1 MEIDRTKFLAA
12 VFVATFLMAVA
23 AGAVVMLDSKPKAS
37 TTSINVHNIA
47 SAYMFGY
54 GPMLEEVE
62 PLPDGY
68 YSSFQLDIEH
78 RQYGRFY
85 VPRGETKYLVLNF
98 TIYID
103 EIWGEFEM
111 MAVPRI
117 DFVMNAT
124 EFEMPSPMLEI
135 STYWEP
141 TGFKAEVD
149 KLPECCT
156 LDVKYVICDSYGWS
170 SQEGPDVDHD
180 PASVV
185 VVVSFTA
192 SEDRTW
198 PVRDPKVYLA
208 NLLVMSN
215 TEVPIMYHGP
225 MVSVHVEET
234 LMSYDDFW
242 EWARELHGP
251 ID

>member
-47 SAYMFGY
+47 SAYMF
-54 GPMLEEVE
+54 PMPGELGEVE
-62 PLPDGY
+62 TLQEY
-68 YSSFQLDIEH
+68 YSTFQLDIEH

-85 VPRGETKYLVLNF
+85 VARGETKYMVLNF
-98 TIYID
+98 TIYVD

-124 EFEMPSPMLEI
+124 EFGMPSPMLEM
-135 STYWEP
+135 SSYWEP
-141 TGFKAEVD
+141 TGFMAEVD
-149 KLPECCT
+149 KLPEGCT
-156 LDVKYVICDSYGWS
+156 LDLKYVICDSYGYS
-170 SQEGPDVDHD
+170 SQEGPNVEHD

-198 PVRDPKVYLA
+198 SVRDPKVYLA
-208 NLLVMSN
+208 NLLVMSD
-215 TEVPIMYHGP
+215 TEAPIMFHGP
-225 MVSVHVEET
+225 MVSVHVEEM

-242 EWARELHGP
+242 DWAWEIHY
-251 ID
+251 D